1 VIWGTGTP
9 RREFLY
15 ADDCAD
21 ALVHLAKTYSGDEH
35 VNVGSG
41 TDVTILDLAEI
52 VKEVIGF
59 TGEIVRDTSKPDGTP
74 RKLMSGD
81 KLRDLGWQPKVD
93 LRQGIA
99 NAYQWFLE
107 NRA

>member
-21 ALVHLAKTYSGDEH
+21 ALRVPAKTYSGDEH

-41 TDVTILDLAEI
+41 TDVTILELAEI
-52 VKEVIGF
+52 GEGPIRDRLYRRDRARHVASR
-59 TGEIVRDTSKPDGTP
+59 TGR
-74 RKLMSGD
+74 
-81 KLRDLGWQPKVD
+81 
-93 LRQGIA
+93 
-99 NAYQWFLE
+99 
-107 NRA
+107 RAS

>member
-1 VIWGTGTP
+1 
-9 RREFLY
+9 
-15 ADDCAD
+15 
-21 ALVHLAKTYSGDEH
+21 
-35 VNVGSG
+35 
-41 TDVTILDLAEI
+41 
-52 VKEVIGF
+52 
-59 TGEIVRDTSKPDGTP
+59 
-74 RKLMSGD
+74 MSGD